1 MKDITYTYRSIIEK
15 DGDEFHG
22 YVPSLPGCHTQGA
35 TIEETKKNL
44 KEVVTAIL
52 EVKVKLNEPIEQ
64 REEYE
69 TIETISF
76 PGLVYA

>member
-1 MKDITYTYRSIIEK
+1 MKDAIYTYRSIIEK
-15 DGDEFHG
+15 DGGGYHG

-44 KEVVTAIL
+44 KKVVIAML
-52 EVKVKLNEPIEQ
+52 EAMVKLKEPIE
-64 REEYE
+64 RKEEYE

-76 PGLVYA
+76 PGLVCA